1 MIGFVVNLVIASAT
15 RVLDTVP
22 SHIYHIVSENRT
34 EIKNGIEIMTP
45 FSFSDYQSRYLAFQL
60 ILGAPLVPSILL
72 LIALCFC
79 YESPR
84 FYMRP
89 GTPNYNLER
98 AFEILRK
105 VRKNEVC
112 VPFTHSQHCL
122 GLTDSSA
129 PSYS

>member
-15 RVLDTVP
+15 NVLDTVP

-45 FSFSDYQSRYLAFQL
+45 FSSSDYQSRYLAFQL

-112 VPFTHSQHCL
+112 IPFIHSQHCL

-129 PSYS
+129 SSHS

>member
-15 RVLDTVP
+15 NVLDTVP
-22 SHIYHIVSENRT
+22 SHIYHIFSENRT
-34 EIKNGIEIMTP
+34 EIENGIEIMTP
-45 FSFSDYQSRYLAFQL
+45 FSSSGYQSRYLAFQL

-112 VPFTHSQHCL
+112 ISFA
-122 GLTDSSA
+122 GL
-129 PSYS
+129 

>member
-15 RVLDTVP
+15 NVLDTVP
-22 SHIYHIVSENRT
+22 SHIYRIVRENRPDV
-34 EIKNGIEIMTP
+34 IMDP
-45 FSFSDYQSRYLAFQL
+45 FSSSGYQSRYLAFQL

-105 VRKNEVC
+105 VRKSEVC
-112 VPFTHSQHCL
+112 ISFASF
-122 GLTDSSA
+122 
-129 PSYS
+129 